1 MKLGDWDRNCA
12 MKEMLLKKFEE
23 IYGTSEG
30 ARVYFAPGRVNLIG
44 EHTDY
49 NGGHVLPCALSIGT
63 YVVAKKRSDKKL
75 RFYSMNFEENGV
87 TEGTLGDLKYRRSN
101 GWTNYPIGI
110 LWTYLKKGYRIP
122 NGFDLL
128 LYGNIPSGAGLGTSA
143 SIGIALGI
151 MIREMFGFDDIT
163 NIDIALFGQYTE
175 NAFHGIRCGI
185 MDQFA
190 SAMGR
195 KDQAIFLDTSDLR
208 YDHAPMNMTE
218 YALII
223 TNSNKARG
231 AFDAKYNER
240 RQECESALAQ
250 LQRVAAIQSLGE
262 LTPECYEQLKE
273 LITDPVLE
281 RRACHA
287 VYENQRTIDAIKA
300 LKESDAEKFGRLMIE
315 SHRSLR
321 DNYEVTGK
329 ELDVLVEEALKVPGV
344 MGSRM
349 TGGGFGG
356 CTITLLKREAIEM
369 FIIEV
374 GKNYT
379 ERTGYYADF
388 YNVEVGDG
396 ARAL

>member
-1 MKLGDWDRNCA
+1 
-12 MKEMLLKKFEE
+12 MKEELLKKFEE
-23 IYGTSEG
+23 IYGSSEG

-49 NGGHVLPCALSIGT
+49 NGGHVLPCALTIGT
-63 YVVAKKRSDKKL
+63 YVVAKKRPDKKL
-75 RFYSMNFEENGV
+75 RFYSMNYIQSGM
-87 TEGTLGDLKYRRSN
+87 TEGSLGDLKYRRSN

-110 LWTYLKKGYRIP
+110 LWTYQRKGYRIP
-122 NGFDLL
+122 NGFDML

-143 SIGIALGI
+143 SIGVALGL

-163 NIDIALFGQYTE
+163 NVDIALFGQYAE
-175 NAFHGIRCGI
+175 IEFHGINCGI

-190 SAMGR
+190 SAMGK
-195 KDQAIFLDTSDLR
+195 KDMAIFLDTSDLR
-208 YDHAPMNMTE
+208 YQYAPLNMSE
-218 YALII
+218 YALVI
-223 TNSNKARG
+223 TNSHKARG

-240 RQECESALAQ
+240 RMECERALAQ
-250 LQRVAAIQSLGE
+250 LQSVTAIQSLGE
-262 LTPECYEQLKE
+262 LTPECYEQVKE
-273 LITDPVLE
+273 MIVEPVLV
-281 RRACHA
+281 RRAAHA
-287 VYENQRTIDAIKA
+287 VYENQRTIDAIEA
-300 LKESDAEKFGRLMIE
+300 LKASDIAKFGRLMIE

-344 MGSRM
+344 LGSRM

-356 CTITLLKREAIEM
+356 CTVTLMKREAIEM

-388 YNVEVGDG
+388 YNVEIGDG

>member
-1 MKLGDWDRNCA
+1 
-12 MKEMLLKKFEE
+12 MKEKLLKSFEE
-23 IYGTSEG
+23 IYGSSED

-49 NGGHVLPCALSIGT
+49 NGGHVLPCALTIGT
-63 YVVAKKRSDKKL
+63 YIVARKRPDKKL
-75 RFYSMNFEENGV
+75 RFYSMNYADNGV
-87 TEGTLGDLKYRRSN
+87 SEGALGDLKYRRSN

-110 LWTYLKKGYRIP
+110 LWTYQKKGYHIP
-122 NGFDLL
+122 NGFDML

-143 SIGIALGI
+143 SIGVALGL
-151 MIREMFGFDDIT
+151 MIREMFEFDDIS
-163 NIDIALFGQYTE
+163 NIDIALFGQYAE
-175 NAFHGIRCGI
+175 HEFHGIYCGI

-190 SAMGR
+190 SAMAK
-195 KDQAIFLDTSDLR
+195 KDMAIFLDTSDLR
-208 YDHAPMNMTE
+208 YEYAPMEMSQ
-218 YALII
+218 YALVI
-223 TNSNKARG
+223 TNSHKVRG

-240 RQECESALAQ
+240 RMECERALAQ
-250 LQRVAAIQSLGE
+250 LQSVVAIQSLGE
-262 LTPECYEQLKE
+262 LTPECYEQVKE
-273 LITDPVLE
+273 MIVEPVLLK
-281 RRACHA
+281 RAAHA
-287 VYENQRTIDAIKA
+287 VYENQRTMDAIEA
-300 LKESDAEKFGRLMIE
+300 LKEADAEKFGKLMLE
-315 SHRSLR
+315 SHQSLK

-329 ELDVLVEEALKVPGV
+329 ELDVLVEEAMKVPGV
-344 MGSRM
+344 LGSRM

-356 CTITLLKREAIEM
+356 CTISLMKREAVEM

>member
-1 MKLGDWDRNCA
+1 
-12 MKEMLLKKFEE
+12 MKEQLLKKFEE
-23 IYGTSEG
+23 IYGTRED

-49 NGGHVLPCALSIGT
+49 NGGHVLPCALTIGT
-63 YVVAKKRSDKKL
+63 YVVVRKRTDKKL
-75 RFYSMNFEENGV
+75 RFYSLNYPESGV
-87 TEGTLGDLKYRRSN
+87 TEGVLGDLKYRRSN

-128 LYGNIPSGAGLGTSA
+128 LYGDIPSGAGLGTSA
-143 SIGIALGI
+143 SIGVALGL
-151 MIREMFGFDDIT
+151 MIREMFEFEDIS
-163 NIDIALFGQYTE
+163 NVDIALFGQYAE
-175 NAFHGIRCGI
+175 NEFHGINCGI

-190 SAMGR
+190 SAMGK

-208 YDHAPMNMTE
+208 YEYAPVDVSE
-218 YALII
+218 YALVII
-223 TNSNKARG
+223 NSHKARG

-240 RQECESALAQ
+240 RHECERALAQ
-250 LQRVAAIQSLGE
+250 LQSIASIQSLGE
-262 LTPECYEQLKE
+262 LTPECYEQIKE
-273 LITDPVLE
+273 MIVEPVLVK
-281 RRACHA
+281 RAAHA
-287 VYENQRTIDAIKA
+287 VYENQRTMDAIAA
-300 LKESDAEKFGRLMIE
+300 LKAYDAVKFGQLMTE
-315 SHRSLR
+315 SHNSLR

-329 ELDVLVEEALKVPGV
+329 ELDVLVEEALKIPGV
-344 MGSRM
+344 LGSRM

-356 CTITLLKREAIEM
+356 CTVSLMKREVVEM
-369 FIIEV
+369 FTIEV

-388 YNVEVGDG
+388 YTVEVGDG

>member
-1 MKLGDWDRNCA
+1 
-12 MKEMLLKKFEE
+12 MKETLLKKFEE
-23 IYGTSEG
+23 IYGTREG

-49 NGGHVLPCALSIGT
+49 NGGHVLPCALTIGT

-75 RFYSMNFEENGV
+75 RFYSMNYPNVGV
-87 TEGTLGDLKYRRSN
+87 TEGALGDLKYRRSN

-122 NGFDLL
+122 NGFDML
-128 LYGNIPSGAGLGTSA
+128 LYGDIPSGAGLGTSA
-143 SIGIALGI
+143 SIGVALGL
-151 MIREMFGFDDIT
+151 MIREMFEFEDIDNT
-163 NIDIALFGQYTE
+163 DIALFGQYAE
-175 NAFHGIRCGI
+175 NEFHGINCGI

-190 SAMGR
+190 SAMG
-195 KDQAIFLDTSDLR
+195 KKNMAIFLDTSDLR
-208 YDHAPMNMTE
+208 YEMASMNMDD
-218 YALII
+218 YALVI
-223 TNSNKARG
+223 TNSHKARG

-240 RQECESALAQ
+240 RHECERALAQ
-250 LQRVAAIQSLGE
+250 LQSIAAIQSLGE
-262 LTPECYEQLKE
+262 LTPECYEQIKE
-273 LITDPVLE
+273 MIVEPVLE
-281 RRACHA
+281 KRAAHA
-287 VYENQRTIDAIKA
+287 VYENQRTMDAIEA
-300 LKESDAEKFGRLMIE
+300 LKAGDAEKCGRLMIE

-356 CTITLLKREAIEM
+356 CTVSLMKREAVET

-388 YNVEVGDG
+388 YNIEVGDG

>member
-1 MKLGDWDRNCA
+1 

-23 IYGTSEG
+23 IYETNED

-63 YVVAKKRSDKKL
+63 YVVAKKRNDKKL

-87 TEGTLGDLKYRRSN
+87 TEGSLGDLKYRRSN

-110 LWTYLKKGYRIP
+110 LATYLKKGYRIP
-122 NGFDLL
+122 NGFDML
-128 LYGNIPSGAGLGTSA
+128 LYGDIPSGAGLGTSA
-143 SIGIALGI
+143 SIGIALGL

-175 NAFHGIRCGI
+175 NKFHGIRCGI

-195 KDQAIFLDTSDLR
+195 KNHAIFLDTSDLR
-208 YDHAPMNMTE
+208 YDYAPMNMTD

-223 TNSNKARG
+223 TNSHKIRG

-240 RQECESALAQ
+240 RQECESALIQ
-250 LQRVAAIQSLGE
+250 LQTVAAIQSLGE

-281 RRACHA
+281 RRASHA
-287 VYENQRTIDAIKA
+287 VYENQRAIDAIKA
-300 LKESDAEKFGRLMIE
+300 LKESDAEKFGKLMIE

-321 DNYEVTGK
+321 DNYEVSGK

>member
-1 MKLGDWDRNCA
+1 MGNCI
-12 MKEMLLKKFEE
+12 MKETLLKKFEE
-23 IYGTSEG
+23 IYGSCEG

-63 YVVAKKRSDKKL
+63 YVVAKKRADKKL
-75 RFYSMNFEENGV
+75 RFYSMNYEGNGV
-87 TEGTLGDLKYRRSN
+87 SEGSLGDLKYRRSN

-110 LWTYLKKGYRIP
+110 LWTYQKKGYRIP
-122 NGFDLL
+122 NGFDML
-128 LYGNIPSGAGLGTSA
+128 LYGDIPSGAGLGTSA
-143 SIGIALGI
+143 SIGVALGL

-163 NIDIALFGQYTE
+163 NTDIALFGQYTE
-175 NAFHGIRCGI
+175 NEFHGFRCGI

-190 SAMGR
+190 SAMG
-195 KDQAIFLDTSDLR
+195 KENHAIFLDTSDLR
-208 YDHAPMNMTE
+208 YDYAPMNMTD

-223 TNSNKARG
+223 TNSHKARG

-240 RQECESALAQ
+240 RHECERALAD
-250 LQRVAAIQSLGE
+250 LQSVAAIQSLGE
-262 LTPECYEQLKE
+262 LTPECFEQLKE
-273 LITDPVLE
+273 LITDPVLL
-281 RRACHA
+281 RRAAHA
-287 VYENQRTIDAIKA
+287 VYENQRTIDAIDA
-300 LKESDAEKFGRLMIE
+300 LKTSDAEKFGRMMIE

-356 CTITLLKREAIEM
+356 CTITLLKRDAIEM

-388 YNVEVGDG
+388 YNVEVGNG

>member
-1 MKLGDWDRNCA
+1 
-12 MKEMLLKKFEE
+12 MKEELLKKFEE
-23 IYGTSEG
+23 IYGSSEG

-49 NGGHVLPCALSIGT
+49 NGGHVLPCALTIGT
-63 YVVAKKRSDKKL
+63 YVVAKKRPDKKL
-75 RFYSMNFEENGV
+75 RFYSMNYIQSGM
-87 TEGTLGDLKYRRSN
+87 TEGSLGDLKYRRSN

-110 LWTYLKKGYRIP
+110 LWTYQRKGYRIP
-122 NGFDLL
+122 NGFDML

-143 SIGIALGI
+143 SIGVALGL

-163 NIDIALFGQYTE
+163 NVDIALFGQYAE
-175 NAFHGIRCGI
+175 IEFHGINCGI

-190 SAMGR
+190 SAMGK
-195 KDQAIFLDTSDLR
+195 KDMAIFLDTSDLR
-208 YDHAPMNMTE
+208 YQYAPLNMSE
-218 YALII
+218 YALVI
-223 TNSNKARG
+223 TNSHKARG

-240 RQECESALAQ
+240 RMECERALAQ
-250 LQRVAAIQSLGE
+250 LQSVTAIQSLGE
-262 LTPECYEQLKE
+262 LTPECYEQVKE
-273 LITDPVLE
+273 MIVEPVLV
-281 RRACHA
+281 RRAAHA
-287 VYENQRTIDAIKA
+287 VYENQRTIDAIEA
-300 LKESDAEKFGRLMIE
+300 LKASDIAKFGRLMIE

-344 MGSRM
+344 LGSRM

-356 CTITLLKREAIEM
+356 CTVSLMKREAIEM
-369 FIIEV
+369 FTIEV

-388 YNVEVGDG
+388 YNVEIGDG

>member
-1 MKLGDWDRNCA
+1 MKA
-12 MKEMLLKKFEE
+12 KLLKKFEE
-23 IYGTSEG
+23 IYGSSED
-30 ARVYFAPGRVNLIG
+30 AKVYFAPGRVNLIG

-49 NGGHVLPCALSIGT
+49 NGGHVLPCALTIGT
-63 YVVAKKRSDKKL
+63 YVVVKKRPDKKL
-75 RFYSMNFEENGV
+75 RFYSLNYEEHGIS
-87 TEGTLGDLKYRRSN
+87 EGTLGDLKYRRSN

-122 NGFDLL
+122 SGFDLL

-143 SIGIALGI
+143 SIGVALGL
-151 MIREMFGFDDIT
+151 MIREMFEFTDIS
-163 NIDIALFGQYTE
+163 NMDIALFGQYAE
-175 NAFHGIRCGI
+175 NEFHGINCGI

-190 SAMGR
+190 SAMG
-195 KDQAIFLDTSDLR
+195 KKNHAIFLDTSDLR
-208 YDHAPMNMTE
+208 YVYAPVDISE
-218 YALII
+218 YALVI
-223 TNSNKARG
+223 TNSHKVRG

-240 RQECESALAQ
+240 RLECERALAE
-250 LQRVAAIQSLGE
+250 LQSVVAIQSLGE
-262 LTPECYEQLKE
+262 LTPECYEQVKE
-273 LITDPVLE
+273 MIVEPVLV
-281 RRACHA
+281 RRAAHA
-287 VYENQRTIDAIKA
+287 VYENQRTMDALEA
-300 LKESDAEKFGRLMIE
+300 LKNRDAARFGQLMTE
-315 SHRSLR
+315 SHRSLK

-344 MGSRM
+344 LGSRM

-356 CTITLLKREAIEM
+356 CTVSLMKREAVEM

>member
-1 MKLGDWDRNCA
+1 MD
-12 MKEMLLKKFEE
+12 MKEELLKRFEE
-23 IYGTSEG
+23 IYGSSEG

-49 NGGHVLPCALSIGT
+49 NGGHVLPCALTIGT

-75 RFYSMNFEENGV
+75 RFYSMNYVENGM
-87 TEGTLGDLKYRRSN
+87 TEGSVGDLKYRRSN

-110 LWTYLKKGYRIP
+110 LWTYQKKGYRIP
-122 NGFDLL
+122 NGFDML

-143 SIGIALGI
+143 SIGVALGL
-151 MIREMFGFDDIT
+151 MIREMFGFEDIT
-163 NIDIALFGQYTE
+163 NVDIALFGQYAE
-175 NAFHGIRCGI
+175 NEFHGINCGI

-190 SAMGR
+190 SAMGK
-195 KDQAIFLDTSDLR
+195 KDKAIFLDTSDLR
-208 YDHAPMNMTE
+208 YQYAPLNMTE
-218 YALII
+218 YALVI
-223 TNSNKARG
+223 TNSHKARG

-240 RQECESALAQ
+240 RMECERALAE
-250 LQRVAAIQSLGE
+250 LQSVVAIQSLGE
-262 LTPECYEQLKE
+262 LTPECYEQVKE
-273 LITDPVLE
+273 MIVEPVLVK
-281 RRACHA
+281 RAAHA
-287 VYENQRTIDAIKA
+287 VYENQRTIDAIEA
-300 LKESDAEKFGRLMIE
+300 LKASDVEKFGRLMIE

-329 ELDVLVEEALKVPGV
+329 ELDVLVEEALRIPGV
-344 MGSRM
+344 LGSRM

-356 CTITLLKREAIEM
+356 CTVTLMKREAIKM

-388 YNVEVGDG
+388 YNVEIGDG

>member
-1 MKLGDWDRNCA
+1 MEVCI
-12 MKEMLLKKFEE
+12 MKEELLKKFEE
-23 IYGTSEG
+23 IYGSSEG

-63 YVVAKKRSDKKL
+63 YVVAKKREDKKL
-75 RFYSMNFEENGV
+75 RFYSMNYEENGV
-87 TEGTLGDLKYRRSN
+87 SEGSIGDLKYRRSN

-110 LWTYLKKGYRIP
+110 LWTYQKKGYKIHQ
-122 NGFDLL
+122 GFDML
-128 LYGNIPSGAGLGTSA
+128 LYGDIPSGAGLGTSA
-143 SIGIALGI
+143 SIGVALGL
-151 MIREMFGFDDIT
+151 MIREMFEFDDIT
-163 NIDIALFGQYTE
+163 NVDIALFGQYAE
-175 NAFHGIRCGI
+175 NEFHGINCGI

-190 SAMGR
+190 SAMGK

-208 YDHAPMNMTE
+208 YE
-218 YALII
+218 YAPVNMSDYAIVI
-223 TNSNKARG
+223 ANSHKKRG

-240 RQECESALAQ
+240 RLECERALAE
-250 LQRVAAIQSLGE
+250 LQSVAAIQSLGE
-262 LTPECYEQLKE
+262 LTPECYEQVKE
-273 LITDPVLE
+273 MIVEPVLV
-281 RRACHA
+281 RRAAHA
-287 VYENQRTIDAIKA
+287 VYENQRTINAMKA
-300 LKESDAEKFGRLMIE
+300 LKEGNVKEFGRLMVE

-329 ELDVLVEEALKVPGV
+329 ELDVLVEEALKTPGV
-344 MGSRM
+344 IGARM

-356 CTITLLKREAIEM
+356 CTITLLKREYIET

-388 YNVEVGDG
+388 YNVEIGDG

>member
-1 MKLGDWDRNCA
+1 MKD
-12 MKEMLLKKFEE
+12 KLLKKFEE
-23 IYGTSEG
+23 IYGSCEG

-49 NGGHVLPCALSIGT
+49 NGGHVLPCALTIGT
-63 YVVAKKRSDKKL
+63 YVVAKKRPDKKL
-75 RFYSMNFEENGV
+75 RFYSMNYAENGM
-87 TEGTLGDLKYRRSN
+87 TEGSLGDLKYRRSN
-101 GWTNYPIGI
+101 SWTNYPIGI

-122 NGFDLL
+122 NGFDML
-128 LYGNIPSGAGLGTSA
+128 LYGDIPSGAGLGTSA
-143 SIGIALGI
+143 SIGVALGL
-151 MIREMFGFDDIT
+151 MIREMFGFEDIT
-163 NIDIALFGQYTE
+163 NTDIALFGQYAE
-175 NAFHGIRCGI
+175 NEFHGINCGI

-190 SAMGR
+190 SAMG
-195 KDQAIFLDTSDLR
+195 KKNMAIFLDTSDLR
-208 YDHAPMNMTE
+208 YEYAPMDMSE

-223 TNSNKARG
+223 TNSHKARG

-240 RQECESALAQ
+240 RMECERALAQ
-250 LQRVAAIQSLGE
+250 LQSVAAIQSLGE

-273 LITDPVLE
+273 MIVEPVLV
-281 RRACHA
+281 RRAAHA
-287 VYENQRTIDAIKA
+287 VYENQRTIDAIEA
-300 LKESDAEKFGRLMIE
+300 LKANDAARFGRLMVE

-329 ELDVLVEEALKVPGV
+329 ELDVLVEEALKVSGV
-344 MGSRM
+344 LGSRM

-356 CTITLLKREAIEM
+356 CTISLMKKEAVEM
-369 FIIEV
+369 FTIEV

>member
-1 MKLGDWDRNCA
+1 M

-23 IYGTSEG
+23 IYGTCEN

-49 NGGHVLPCALSIGT
+49 NGGHVLPCSLSIGT
-63 YVVAKKRSDKKL
+63 YVVARKRQDKKL
-75 RFYSMNFEENGV
+75 CFYSMNYEDHGV
-87 TEGTLGDLKYRRSN
+87 SEGHLGDLKYRRSN

-128 LYGNIPSGAGLGTSA
+128 LYGDIPSGAGLGTSA
-143 SIGIALGI
+143 SIGVALGL

-163 NIDIALFGQYTE
+163 NTDIALFAQYTE

-190 SAMGR
+190 SAMG
-195 KDQAIFLDTSDLR
+195 KKNQAIFLDTSDLR
-208 YDHAPMNMTE
+208 YEYAPMNMTD

-223 TNSNKARG
+223 TNSHKQRG
-231 AFDAKYNER
+231 AFDIKYNER
-240 RQECESALAQ
+240 RQDCERALAQ
-250 LQRVAAIQSLGE
+250 LQTVAAIQSLGE

-273 LITDPVLE
+273 MIVEPVLV
-281 RRACHA
+281 RRAAHA
-287 VYENQRTIDAIKA
+287 VYENQRTIDAIEA
-300 LKESDAEKFGRLMIE
+300 LKNSDAEKFGKLMVE
-315 SHRSLR
+315 SHNSLR
-321 DNYEVTGK
+321 DNYEVTGH

-356 CTITLLKREAIEM
+356 CTITLLKREAVEM